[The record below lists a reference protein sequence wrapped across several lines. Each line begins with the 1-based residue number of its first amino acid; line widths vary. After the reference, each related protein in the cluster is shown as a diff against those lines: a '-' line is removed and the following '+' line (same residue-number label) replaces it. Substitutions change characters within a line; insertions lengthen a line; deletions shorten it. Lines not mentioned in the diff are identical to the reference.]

1 MTAREPVG
9 YLDDGIGHRKEIANK
24 EESLSMDVVDTHRR
38 WYDIQVRAAHEAGH
52 AVVVVVVV
60 VVVVFAESQVKN
72 SEATEN
78 NTLLTR

>member
-9 YLDDGIGHRKEIANK
+9 YLDDGMDHRKEIANR
-24 EESLSMDVVDTHRR
+24 EESLSMDVVDIHRR

-60 VVVVFAESQVKN
+60 VVFAESQVMN
-72 SEATEN
+72 SEATED